1 MVKNIEKFILKARV
15 RKSQQLD
22 VDDFITRLKFSQLF
36 IDFV

>member
-15 RKSQQLD
+15 RKSQQLII
-22 VDDFITRLKFSQLF
+22 DDFITRFEFSQLF